1 MWVRVGAYLRGFTRV
16 GKKREKREDEIVT
29 VKRGRERD
37 AKERERKGKREREME
52 KRGRA
57 RMRREVGACR

>member
-1 MWVRVGAYLRGFTRV
+1 MLVAREGAYLGGFTRV

-37 AKERERKGKREREME
+37 TKERERKGKRERERW
-52 KRGRA
+52 KRDEE
-57 RMRREVGACR
+57 RE